1 MRHDQFKTKLITVSD
16 CVGALRGLFTND
28 MPESTGGERQNEKEN
43 KRNNDDELVKI
54 LTQNDVSLCRH
65 ELGMSLSGE
74 KCLIAVRGGFRVSSF
89 GTFNWNKVLLS
100 VESRMGMLT

>member
-54 LTQNDVSLCRH
+54 LTQNDVSL
-65 ELGMSLSGE
+65 GMSLSGE
-74 KCLIAVRGGFRVSSF
+74 KCLIAVRGEFRVLSF
-89 GTFNWNKVLLS
+89 
-100 VESRMGMLT
+100 